1 MGAGPYYGGGQTRS
15 CQILA
20 VRRCRR
26 TAATGPPVAG
36 GRVDRARRADPR
48 RQPPIGSSPARHAE
62 RRLRACG
69 TGVRAMWTRGGSGAR
84 PARPDQPRP
93 GPKRCR
99 SGSPT
104 ARQAARPLPV
114 AQQRGAH
121 PARRLGG
128 DHRSVQCPHLSP
140 AGPRST
146 PRHAQGPA
154 SSQRA
159 AHTAEASRTR
169 GHPEGQRPL
178 RRAGASPNGCRAQV
192 ARIGL

>member
-1 MGAGPYYGGGQTRS
+1 MLVLTTEAAKQGHVRSLRFDDAAGRP
-15 CQILA
+15 
-20 VRRCRR
+20 
-26 TAATGPPVAG
+26 
-36 GRVDRARRADPR
+36 
-48 RQPPIGSSPARHAE
+48 
-62 RRLRACG
+62 
-69 TGVRAMWTRGGSGAR
+69 R
-84 PARPDQPRP
+84 PARRWLVVVLIVRVGPTRVVNRRSAVLLHATRSGACAPAAPGYARCGPAVAQAPDQPVLTSP
-93 GPKRCR
+93 GRGR
-99 SGSPT
+99 SGAVQVAQT

-114 AQQRGAH
+114 AQQRGTH
-121 PARRLGG
+121 PARRRGG